1 MPVESS
7 LKHARESRMP
17 SFGGLFPVTEI
28 AGSRGALMA
37 NVIVYS
43 FKGYDTAKHRHALR
57 LAKATLERIRRIDD
71 AVAVAGS
78 GDELPRSMV
87 DGDGFRRPGTQ

>member
-1 MPVESS
+1 MPVSPGCPAS
-7 LKHARESRMP
+7 AGCCLLQRSPAR
-17 SFGGLFPVTEI
+17 
-28 AGSRGALMA
+28 AND

-43 FKGYDTAKHRHALR
+43 FKGYDTAKHRYILR
-57 LAKATLERIRRIDD
+57 PAKATLERIRRIDD

-78 GDELPRSMV
+78 GEELPPSMV

>member
-1 MPVESS
+1 M
-7 LKHARESRMP
+7 KHAREPRKP
-17 SFGGLFPVTEI
+17 SFGGLLLVTEI
-28 AGSRGALMA
+28 AGSRGAPMT

-43 FKGYDTAKHRHALR
+43 FRGYDTAKHHPILR
-57 LAKATLERIRRIDD
+57 PVKATLERIRRIDD

-78 GDELPRSMV
+78 GEELPPSMV